1 MTVTINEEERIE
13 TPPNQAEIHAAPVVG
28 RWVWIR
34 DALNSLLFILIVLAL
49 LSLAFSPGIH
59 RP

>member
-34 DALNSLLFILIVLAL
+34 DALNSLLFIIIVLAL
-49 LSLAFSPGIH
+49 LSLAL
-59 RP
+59 R